1 MAREF
6 YIHDIRL
13 WPPPWNTDSPLR
25 RALSYLWFL
34 LLLPLMLITTVFAI
48 LISVVSGLTGWKTRV
63 NRSRAEVA
71 GIIDDFVNGTG
82 QSDFGQFLYV
92 TIEDPQL
99 DSVRLRC
106 LQMHEEYPA
115 EEEGYWCS
123 PAGIDELRRIADEL
137 RRHDG

>member
-6 YIHDIRL
+6 YFFDIRL
-13 WPPPWNTDSPLR
+13 WPPPWNTNSPLG
-25 RALSYLWFL
+25 RALSCLWFL
-34 LLLPLMLITTVFAI
+34 LVLPLIVITMVI
-48 LISVVSGLTGWKTRV
+48 VSLVSVASALTGRKTSII
-63 NRSRAEVA
+63 RSPVEVA
-71 GIIDDFVNGTG
+71 QIIDDFVNGTG

-106 LQMHEEYPA
+106 LQLHEEHPP
-115 EEEGYWCS
+115 EEEGYWCG